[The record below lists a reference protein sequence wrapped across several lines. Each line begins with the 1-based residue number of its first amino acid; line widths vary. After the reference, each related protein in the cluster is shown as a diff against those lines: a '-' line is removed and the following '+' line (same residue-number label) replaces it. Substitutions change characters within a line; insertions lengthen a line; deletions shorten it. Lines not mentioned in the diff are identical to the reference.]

1 MLRSRFITKYFCPFI
16 DAIHGPYK
24 ENLRYWFGLRLIDL
38 SLVYV
43 VIAVLQGTNMTL
55 QLVLSFIILGSFTLA
70 EGMYVLA
77 F

>member
-1 MLRSRFITKYFCPFI
+1 MLRSRFITKYFRPFI
-16 DAIHGPYK
+16 DTIHGPYK

-70 EGMYVLA
+70 EGMHVLT